1 MGNAFQLL
9 IAKVKPKQIFKIFIK
24 IFEIFLNFR
33 KFELYLPFSA
43 SVSAWSSAGRLQLQY
58 YLRWKWMPKGLE
70 SRLQFKFWFWIFKWF
85 FGWIF
90 WPSVAKKMFKRKR
103 KFYFHVWLRKKLQK
117 LGRKLIV
124 SKNLPPELFLQRRFF
139 ARWKSKL
146 RFGIGMSKRR
156 RKFERFGKQR
166 KNLSPSFGHRSLPSG
181 NSSVFLQFRFAKM
194 RGIYFRRLRR
204 KRKQI

>member
-85 FGWIF
+85 FGWFF
-90 WPSVAKKMFKRKR
+90 WSSVAKKMFKRKR
-103 KFYFHVWLRKKLQK
+103 KFYVHVWLRKKLQK

-124 SKNLPPELFLQRRFF
+124 SQNLPPELFLQRRFF
-139 ARWKSKL
+139 ERRKSKL

-156 RKFERFGKQR
+156 RKFERLGKQR
-166 KNLSPSFGHRSLPSG
+166 NNLSPSFGHRSLPSG